1 MVRSPNDTRLTV
13 LISALLV
20 AVTFA
25 TFWPVLH
32 HPFITFDDPDYVAAN
47 AHVASG
53 LTTQNILWAFR
64 TGAGGNWHPLTW
76 LSHMLDVEVFGLSPG
91 GHHLTNLCFHAANS
105 LLLFFAL
112 QRMTGALWR
121 SALVA
126 ALFALH
132 PLHVES
138 VAWIA
143 ERKDVLSSFFFM
155 LTLLAYA
162 RYVSGVE
169 CRVSG
174 AGVHNP
180 ESEITEHATRNTQH
194 LSSFKFR
201 VSRFYLLSLLFFAL
215 GLMSKPMLVTLPFV
229 LLLLDYWPLRRLQLN
244 TEHRTLNTVFS
255 LVWEKA
261 PFFMLSSLSS
271 AVTLTVQ
278 GSAGAIRPL
287 ARLSLADRLANTP
300 VAYVRYLS
308 KTFWP
313 LDLAVFYPYP
323 KLWPLWAVAGASLLI
338 IAISALALAPFLIR
352 PSLPDTR
359 PSPLP
364 RLWTLDSGLRT
375 SPPSPPAT
383 CHLPLVTCHSPPAA
397 GWLWFVGTF
406 VPVIGLVQ
414 VGAQSMAD
422 RYTYLPLIGLFIA
435 LVWGVSEPPRFRPRP
450 RLSISLA
457 CVLLLCLAVAS
468 RRQVNYWRSSADLFQ
483 HALRATGPNAM
494 AHSNLGTVSY
504 LQGDWAEAER
514 HFRAALDLEPAD
526 HLSRVNLALTLAN
539 QAKTDQAVQAASELR
554 GSLGLEAHRRLGAIF
569 LEQMK
574 EPEAIQQYL
583 AAVRLDPADAAVRE
597 KLGTTLA
604 HQGRTAEAGEQFAA
618 LGRLRPDPQ
627 AHSLLALS
635 LVILGRAEEAALHYR
650 EAIRLKPDWPE
661 PLNDLAWMLATQA
674 RAELRNG
681 AEAVLLAERACE
693 LSQYKEARFLGTL
706 DAAYAEAGRFAEAV
720 TEAELARKLALAAG
734 DQAIA
739 DAAAARL
746 ELYHAGHPYH
756 QP

>member
-1 MVRSPNDTRLTV
+1 MDLRTNNARL
-13 LISALLV
+13 LIQICALLA

-25 TFWPVLH
+25 TFWPVVH

-47 AHVASG
+47 ARVASG
-53 LTTQNILWAFR
+53 LTAQNILWAFR

-76 LSHMLDVEVFGLSPG
+76 LSHMLDVELFGLSAG

-143 ERKDVLSSFFFM
+143 ERKDVLSGFFFM

-162 RYVSGVE
+162 RYAEETGDRRQE
-169 CRVSG
+169 IG
-174 AGVHNP
+174 AGDRREGPRTTDHGRLTAGHHSP
-180 ESEITEHATRNTQH
+180 FTIHY
-194 LSSFKFR
+194 
-201 VSRFYLLSLLFFAL
+201 SRWYFLSLLSFAL

-261 PFFMLSSLSS
+261 PFFMLSFLSS
-271 AVTLTVQ
+271 AVTLSVQ

-300 VAYVRYLS
+300 VAYVRYLG

-323 KLWPLWAVAGASLLI
+323 KLWPLWAVAGASLLLV
-338 IAISALALAPFLIR
+338 AISALALAPFFF
-352 PSLPDTR
+352 R
-359 PSPLP
+359 PSPLAP
-364 RLWTLDSGLRT
+364 RPSSSALR
-375 SPPSPPAT
+375 
-383 CHLPLVTCHSPPAA
+383 HLPLVTRHLSLTV

-435 LVWGVSEPPRFRPRP
+435 LVWGVSEPPRSRPRP

-468 RRQVNYWRSSADLFQ
+468 RRQVSYWRSSADLFQ

-504 LQGDWAEAER
+504 LEGDWAEAEKR
-514 HFRAALDLEPAD
+514 FRAALDLEPAD
-526 HLSRVNLALTLAN
+526 NLSRVNLALTLAN

-604 HQGRTAEAGEQFAA
+604 HQGRTAEASEQFAA
-618 LGRLRPDPQ
+618 LVRLRPDAQ
-627 AHSLLALS
+627 AHYLLALS
-635 LVILGRAEEAALHYR
+635 LVILGRAEEAAPHYR

-661 PLNDLAWMLATQA
+661 PLNDLAWMLATHS

-681 AEAVLLAERACE
+681 AEAVRLAERACE
-693 LSQYKEARFLGTL
+693 LSQYKEARFVGTL

-720 TEAELARKLALAAG
+720 TEAEQARKLALAVG

-739 DAAAARL
+739 AAAAARL

>member
-383 CHLPLVTCHSPPAA
+383 CHLPLVTCHLPPYARRRLALVCWHLRPGHWLGSSRRAVNGRPLHLPPA
-397 GWLWFVGTF
+397 
-406 VPVIGLVQ
+406 
-414 VGAQSMAD
+414 D
-422 RYTYLPLIGLFIA
+422 RT
-435 LVWGVSEPPRFRPRP
+435 VH
-450 RLSISLA
+450 
-457 CVLLLCLAVAS
+457 
-468 RRQVNYWRSSADLFQ
+468 RS
-483 HALRATGPNAM
+483 
-494 AHSNLGTVSY
+494 
-504 LQGDWAEAER
+504 
-514 HFRAALDLEPAD
+514 
-526 HLSRVNLALTLAN
+526 
-539 QAKTDQAVQAASELR
+539 
-554 GSLGLEAHRRLGAIF
+554 RLGRF
-569 LEQMK
+569 
-574 EPEAIQQYL
+574 
-583 AAVRLDPADAAVRE
+583 
-597 KLGTTLA
+597 GTSSFSSSSSVVHLP
-604 HQGRTAEAGEQFAA
+604 G
-618 LGRLRPDPQ
+618 LRPPPLPCRRIPPTSQ
-627 AHSLLALS
+627 LLALQRRP
-635 LVILGRAEEAALHYR
+635 LPARPPRHR
-650 EAIRLKPDWPE
+650 PE
-661 PLNDLAWMLATQA
+661 
-674 RAELRNG
+674 RHG
-681 AEAVLLAERACE
+681 A
-693 LSQYKEARFLGTL
+693 
-706 DAAYAEAGRFAEAV
+706 
-720 TEAELARKLALAAG
+720 
-734 DQAIA
+734 
-739 DAAAARL
+739 
-746 ELYHAGHPYH
+746 
-756 QP
+756 